1 MIVDE
6 LIDIKI
12 TKRNKNY
19 YNNLGYNTNNKI
31 IKVHSGDIQHK
42 SEIIIHVICDYCGSV
57 IEKTVAKYHRG
68 HKNGCNKDACEKCK
82 YLKIKEVHLLKYGVD
97 SPMKVQSIRDKMQK
111 SIKEKYGVDNIAFLP
126 STLTKRK
133 STLMKR
139 YGVENPMQSDIIKQ
153 RHHINQMYHD
163 NVGCIASIP
172 QTQYAKIFGGK
183 INIPIGNYFADILL
197 RDNIIVE
204 FDGSGHDMRVRMGY
218 ISKEDFNQKEHVREK
233 YFTERGYKIIRLK
246 TKRDI
251 VYAPDVA
258 INILHTCI
266 LRLQYNNI
274 VVYDL
279 DNQVIMPETT
289 E

>member
-82 YLKIKEVHLLKYGVD
+82 YLKIKEVNLLKYGVD

-111 SIKEKYGVDNIAFLP
+111 SN
-126 STLTKRK
+126 
-133 STLMKR
+133 
-139 YGVENPMQSDIIKQ
+139 
-153 RHHINQMYHD
+153 
-163 NVGCIASIP
+163 ASL
-172 QTQYAKIFGGK
+172 Y
-183 INIPIGNYFADILL
+183 
-197 RDNIIVE
+197 
-204 FDGSGHDMRVRMGY
+204 
-218 ISKEDFNQKEHVREK
+218 
-233 YFTERGYKIIRLK
+233 
-246 TKRDI
+246 
-251 VYAPDVA
+251 
-258 INILHTCI
+258 
-266 LRLQYNNI
+266 
-274 VVYDL
+274 
-279 DNQVIMPETT
+279 
-289 E
+289 